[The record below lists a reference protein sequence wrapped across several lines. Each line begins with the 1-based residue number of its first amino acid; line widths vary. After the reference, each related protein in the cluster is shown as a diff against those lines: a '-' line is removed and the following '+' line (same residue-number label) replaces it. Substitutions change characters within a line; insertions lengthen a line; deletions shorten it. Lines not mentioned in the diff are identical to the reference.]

1 MFKPPYSNFYYQK
14 FIHVSTVVY
23 LGHAFFF
30 KLYRA
35 RDLISRAHDILSGAH
50 DLLSGAHDVLSGA
63 HDVLS
68 RAHDL
73 LSGALDVLSRAHD
86 ILSRAHDILSHAHDI
101 ICKLTA
107 YHKNGKGFNYFVCFE
122 LGFNLKKIIPALF
135 FL

>member
-50 DLLSGAHDVLSGA
+50 DLLSGALDVLSC
-63 HDVLS
+63 
-68 RAHDL
+68 
-73 LSGALDVLSRAHD
+73 ALDVLSRAHD
-86 ILSRAHDILSHAHDI
+86 ILSRAHDI

-107 YHKNGKGFNYFVCFE
+107 YHKNGKGFNYFVCFK
-122 LGFNLKKIIPALF
+122 LGFNLKKITPALF
-135 FL
+135 FHIHNE